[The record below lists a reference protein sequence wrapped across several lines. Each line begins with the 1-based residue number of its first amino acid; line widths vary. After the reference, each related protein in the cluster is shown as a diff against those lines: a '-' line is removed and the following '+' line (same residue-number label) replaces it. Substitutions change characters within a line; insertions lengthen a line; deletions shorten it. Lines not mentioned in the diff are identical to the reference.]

1 MCPYMAGG
9 RSRRGSP
16 KAGTT
21 VVVNMTQAAA
31 KCDEGDVA
39 KYAKLNMWNFLSYTS
54 RATERCAYLKWRPL
68 PI

>member
-21 VVVNMTQAAA
+21 VENIEKEHMEWKLTT
-31 KCDEGDVA
+31 KLK
-39 KYAKLNMWNFLSYTS
+39 KYGMEIDKVM
-54 RATERCAYLKWRPL
+54 
-68 PI
+68 

>member
-21 VVVNMTQAAA
+21 VYIYTGLYVILILPNIFNI
-31 KCDEGDVA
+31 VA
-39 KYAKLNMWNFLSYTS
+39 LLLISA
-54 RATERCAYLKWRPL
+54 E
-68 PI
+68 